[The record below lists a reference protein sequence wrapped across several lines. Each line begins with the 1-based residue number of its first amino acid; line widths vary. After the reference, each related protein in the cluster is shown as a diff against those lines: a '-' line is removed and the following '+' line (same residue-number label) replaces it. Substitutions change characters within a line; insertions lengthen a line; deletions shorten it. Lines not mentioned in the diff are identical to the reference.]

1 MTTDTR
7 CLLRCVF
14 TLNCF
19 CLKGFGLGIGVG
31 FASGFITALI
41 TVGLIFVIK
50 SRVQASQLGSPRVR
64 NVLPMQ
70 TPTSINGNI
79 SRMNGH
85 VPNGEIINGQLPRN
99 QRLSTTSSHSSSGIS
114 SRNGRTLSTGDNS
127 PIYSDTQNTTFI
139 NNNNYKCNGVLP
151 TKVDQ

>member
-1 MTTDTR
+1 
-7 CLLRCVF
+7 
-14 TLNCF
+14 
-19 CLKGFGLGIGVG
+19 
-31 FASGFITALI
+31 
-41 TVGLIFVIK
+41 
-50 SRVQASQLGSPRVR
+50 
-64 NVLPMQ
+64 MQ

-99 QRLSTTSSHSSSGIS
+99 PRPSNTSSYSSSGNS
-114 SRNGRTLSTGDNS
+114 SRNGRTPSMGHNS

-139 NNNNYKCNGVLP
+139 NNNNYKRNGVLP

>member
-1 MTTDTR
+1 
-7 CLLRCVF
+7 LLFIKVVFCVSLYIGELSPVERVLPF
-14 TLNCF
+14 REEIPDEECELVVDSLT
-19 CLKGFGLGIGVG
+19 GFGLGIGVG

-114 SRNGRTLSTGDNS
+114 SRNGRTLYDIHLNKSLVAT
-127 PIYSDTQNTTFI
+127 
-139 NNNNYKCNGVLP
+139 
-151 TKVDQ
+151 